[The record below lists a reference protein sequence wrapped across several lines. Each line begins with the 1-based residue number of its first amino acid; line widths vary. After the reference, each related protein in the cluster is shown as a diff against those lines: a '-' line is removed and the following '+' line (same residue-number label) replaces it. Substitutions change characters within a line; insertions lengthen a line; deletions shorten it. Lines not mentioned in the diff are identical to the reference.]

1 MPLLRVWQT
10 LLVGLLGV
18 MIAGLIK
25 IAPAIKIDTD
35 LADVSPIN
43 QHGID
48 TLEAVD
54 ALQTNIQQRII
65 LLISSGQEENLLS
78 ADESVREALANIPNI
93 SVLPSS
99 EDLGEQVL
107 AGLKPYRFS
116 LLTPKQSKELSAL
129 SADEIARAAK
139 TNLYSMSGQQ
149 RIYSFA
155 DDPLGWHSDT
165 LMTLLSQ
172 GINPAQQEEVLTA
185 SVSVLIEQDAL
196 NMASQQNLSKRL
208 DQLIDD
214 TKTAHGVTIDRSGI
228 FFFAAHAAN
237 SSKQDITFISTG
249 STIGVVLLL
258 LFVFRSLRALVLPI
272 ISIGLGVSFAFVV
285 THLLFGAVHILTIVF
300 GASLIGIVIDYSL
313 HYFYH
318 GALQH
323 TTDTGERHALF
334 RALAL
339 SLTTSLIG
347 YAALSFSG
355 LQALQKVA
363 MFSCCGLLMAW
374 LSVICLGDLTA
385 KKVISIERT
394 LIPKLVAALYGLVN
408 KCPKSAWLSI
418 VALVLIGGGMIALF
432 MQPYND
438 DPRVFF
444 EPPVELLE
452 SERRVAAV
460 ANDFEPGRYIIVSG
474 QSQSEVYQRHQV
486 LMQEIR
492 RAENLKQAQFTS
504 LLSWVPSV
512 SEQRDNYSLQAKL
525 YNEQGA
531 IEKLYS
537 MLGNDQGHLS
547 IQSQYLSAAQRH
559 LGVDQLASLIGPG
572 LPPLWFS
579 QDNKVVNF
587 VLVRKG
593 VDVQQLSS
601 ILEGVTGVEYVN
613 TLERTENA
621 LNEQR
626 ESATRLLLL
635 AYALVALLM
644 MVRFRNP
651 RAIAMVIV
659 PICATAMLFVVSVV
673 CGFTLNLFHI
683 MALFLVLGF
692 GMDYTIFAHEMRQHS
707 KVTLQAIFLSA
718 ITSLLSFGLLGLSAI
733 PVVSSFGVTLLVGNL
748 FNLLGAFVYART
760 QNEQMKI

>member
-1 MPLLRVWQT
+1 MPLLRVWQALFILLLTVT
-10 LLVGLLGV
+10 LGGLF
-18 MIAGLIK
+18 K
-25 IAPAIKIDTD
+25 IAPAIIIDTD
-35 LADVSPIN
+35 LADVSPADQHNENTLDAIN
-43 QHGID
+43 
-48 TLEAVD
+48 TL
-54 ALQTNIQQRII
+54 QKNIHKRVI
-65 LLISSGQEENLLS
+65 LLISSDQEESLYN
-78 ADESVREALANIPNI
+78 AEESLREALERIPNI
-93 SVLPSS
+93 DVLPSS

-107 AGLKPYRFS
+107 EGLKPYRFS
-116 LLTPKQSKELSAL
+116 LLTEKQATQLDAL
-129 SADEIARAAK
+129 SADQIAFDAK
-139 TNLYSMSGQQ
+139 ASLYSMSSQL
-149 RIYSFA
+149 RMYSFS

-165 LMTLLSQ
+165 LMALLSQ
-172 GINPAQQEEVLTA
+172 GINPTPQEQVLTV
-185 SVSVLIEQDAL
+185 SISVLIEQDAL
-196 NMASQQNLSKRL
+196 NMRSQQTLSKQL
-208 DQLIDD
+208 DQVIGDA
-214 TKTAHGVTIDRSGI
+214 KTAHGVTVDRSGI

-237 SSKQDITFISTG
+237 SSKQDITLISTG
-249 STIGVVLLL
+249 SMIGVVLLL
-258 LFVFRSLRALVLPI
+258 LFVFRSFRALILPV

-285 THLLFGAVHILTIVF
+285 THLLFGAVHVLTIVF

-318 GALQH
+318 GALQQ
-323 TTDTGERHALF
+323 TSDTGERRALF

-385 KKVISIERT
+385 KKVLSIEQR
-394 LIPKLVAALYGLVN
+394 LMPRLVAALYSLVN
-408 KCPKSAWLSI
+408 RCPKSAWLSM
-418 VALVLIGGGMIALF
+418 VVLVLIGGGMIAVV

-444 EPPVELLE
+444 KPPNELLE
-452 SERRVAAV
+452 SEQRVSAV

-474 QSQSEVYQRHQV
+474 ESQSEVYQRHQV
-486 LMQEIR
+486 LMQRIH
-492 RAENLKQAQFTS
+492 RADQLESEQFTS
-504 LLSWVPSV
+504 LLNWVPSV
-512 SEQRDNYSLQAKL
+512 SEQRENYSKQTKL
-525 YNEQGA
+525 YSNLGA
-531 IEKLYS
+531 IEKLYA
-537 MLGNDQGHLS
+537 MLGNDQGHLAM
-547 IQSQYLSAAQRH
+547 QNQYLAAAQRQ
-559 LGVDQLASLIGPG
+559 LGIEQLASLIGPG

-579 QDNKVVNF
+579 QENKVVTF

-593 VDVQQLSS
+593 VDAQQLNSL
-601 ILEGVTGVEYVN
+601 LEDVKGVEYVN
-613 TLERTENA
+613 TLERTQIA
-621 LNEQR
+621 LTEQR

-635 AYALVALLM
+635 AYALVAVLM

-659 PICATAMLFVVSVV
+659 PICATAMLFLVSVV
-673 CGFTLNLFHI
+673 SGFTLNLFHI

-733 PVVSSFGVTLLVGNL
+733 PVVASFGVTLLVGNL